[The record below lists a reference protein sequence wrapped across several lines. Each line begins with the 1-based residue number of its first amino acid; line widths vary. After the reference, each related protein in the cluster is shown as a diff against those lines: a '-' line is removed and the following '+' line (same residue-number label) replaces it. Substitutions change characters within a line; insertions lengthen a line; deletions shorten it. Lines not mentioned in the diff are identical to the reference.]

1 MARPTLTR
9 NSTLSSQDA
18 LNAIATGV
26 AGMRTSDVFVND
38 AKGFSL
44 ALSVTNASKAVPANT
59 RVVTFWCASAFRW
72 RLNTAA
78 DTTDGAYANAND
90 VVIVTIDPDDTSAVA
105 TVQAILPSSTDT
117 LYGNFVFG
125 T

>member
-1 MARPTLTR
+1 MPRAPLGR
-9 NSTLSSQDA
+9 SHALSEQEA

-26 AGMRTSDVFVND
+26 AAARSTDVFVSD
-38 AKGFSL
+38 AKGTTL
-44 ALSVTNASKAVPANT
+44 ALSVTNASKAVPAGV
-59 RVVTFWCASAFRW
+59 RVISFWCPAAFRW

-90 VVIVTIDPDDTSAVA
+90 VIAINIDPDDSVPVTS
-105 TVQAILPSSTDT
+105 VQAILASGTAT
-117 LYGNFVFG
+117 LTINFVFG

>member
-1 MARPTLTR
+1 MPRAPLGR
-9 NSTLSSQDA
+9 SHDLSAQEA

-26 AGMRTSDVFVND
+26 AAARSTDVFVND
-38 AKGFSL
+38 AKGTTL
-44 ALSVTNASKAVPANT
+44 ALSVTNASKAVPANV
-59 RVVTFWCASAFRW
+59 RVLSFWCAAPFRW

-90 VVIVTIDPDDTSAVA
+90 VVSLSIDPEDTSEV
-105 TVQAILPSSTDT
+105 TSVQAILASGTAT
-117 LYGNFVFG
+117 LYVNFVYG